1 MLYQGT
7 RRALVVLRAKP
18 HSWTTSPQTMEYL
31 MTTEIRL
38 RLNADCKSTFQAAA
52 DRHGVPLVHFI
63 TMAVHGY
70 LRGIGDLSAIQP
82 APVAPVAPTSAPVK
96 PEPDVLTAVAN
107 AFDDDDD
114 EWTEEE
120 LAYWRA
126 KGRDISTG

>member
-1 MLYQGT
+1 
-7 RRALVVLRAKP
+7 
-18 HSWTTSPQTMEYL
+18 

-38 RLNADCKSTFQAAA
+38 RLNVDCKSTFQAAA

-82 APVAPVAPTSAPVK
+82 APVAPTPA
-96 PEPDVLTAVAN
+96 PEPEPLVEIIN

-126 KGRDISTG
+126 KGRAISTS